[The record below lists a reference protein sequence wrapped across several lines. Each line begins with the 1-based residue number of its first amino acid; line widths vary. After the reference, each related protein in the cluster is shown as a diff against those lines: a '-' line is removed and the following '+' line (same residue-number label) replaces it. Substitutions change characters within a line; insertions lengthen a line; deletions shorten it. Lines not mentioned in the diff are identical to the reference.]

1 MQARGRGS
9 APPAVG
15 VAFEGDLGHR
25 IDALLVPALLNGLQA
40 KGEARSIALCVS
52 APSLETAQLAEVVS
66 RFYGGARG
74 AAPAMIGMPEGAAPS
89 DAPPLAAV
97 LGHTAADG
105 TQPYESRITN
115 VLDTADNA
123 VHIRNVLLAQHDN
136 NAVIVLAG
144 PATGI
149 ARLLA
154 LYGARPQIAAK
165 VRHLV
170 VALGVYPSGPAHP
183 DVAKDVTAA
192 RKMFAEWP
200 TPIIAVGAEVGT
212 ALPFPGAS
220 FQQEFEWAPNHPIA
234 DAYRKFKPMPYDA
247 PASALAATLQAV
259 QPDAKYFALS
269 EPGTISVLD
278 DGRTQFTPGAGGP
291 HRYLVVDPAQKNRVS
306 GLYAELVTHEPAS
319 RGGRRGGP
327 PPAQQDE
334 KKPEP
339 PPAKPAAAPP
349 AAPPADAPKPPVPEQ
364 PVR

>member
-1 MQARGRGS
+1 
-9 APPAVG
+9 
-15 VAFEGDLGHR
+15 
-25 IDALLVPALLNGLQA
+25 
-40 KGEARSIALCVS
+40 
-52 APSLETAQLAEVVS
+52 
-66 RFYGGARG
+66 
-74 AAPAMIGMPEGAAPS
+74 MIGMPEGAAPG
-89 DAPPLAAV
+89 DEPPLAAV

-105 TQPYESRITN
+105 TRPYESRITN
-115 VLDTADNA
+115 LLDTADNA

-170 VALGVYPSGPAHP
+170 VAIGAYPSGPADP
-183 DVAKDVTAA
+183 DVASDVASA
-192 RKMFAEWP
+192 RKVFAEWP
-200 TPIIAVGAEVGT
+200 TPITAVGTEVGI

-220 FQQEFEWAPNHPIA
+220 FQTEFEWAPNHPVA
-234 DAYRKFKPMPYDA
+234 DAYRKARPMPYDA
-247 PASALAATLQAV
+247 PASALAAALQAV
-259 QPDAKYFALS
+259 QPDEKYFALS
-269 EPGTISVLD
+269 EPGTITVLD

-291 HRYLVVDPAQKNRVS
+291 HRYLVVDPAQKSRVS
-306 GLYAELVTHEPAS
+306 ALYAELVTDEPAS

-334 KKPEP
+334 KPAP

-349 AAPPADAPKPPVPEQ
+349 AKPAEVTPKPSVPEQ